1 MLSWFVIAPTSPRE
15 ASLPTPGS
23 LPPLQ
28 VLWNPHLQM
37 CMKTNNFNPSRIRT
51 YTKSGGGLPP
61 TAIQSSGTSNL
72 PPPALRSSHL
82 QPAAQT
88 FPARANFSTPNN
100 MSNKLPSLVI
110 VGRPNVGKSTLFNRL
125 TGTRRSIVTNEPGIT
140 RDRIYGKAEWLGHQM
155 EIVDTGGI
163 VPDDKALIPTEILRQ
178 ANIAIKKA
186 SLLVLVVDSQAGLTP
201 LDEELARLLRAT
213 GKPFVVAVNKVD
225 ATTQEN
231 NANVF
236 HRLGAPIFPIAA
248 EHGTG
253 VDDLLDAALKTFDPS
268 EKASATK
275 SADPISTKHVGAQH
289 AAPQLG
295 NTSAP
300 EIPSDI
306 DPEYADAEIELAD
319 ESADTNAD
327 RPTQVAIIG
336 RPNVGKS
343 TLLNRMVGEE
353 RSIVSP
359 IPGTTMD
366 SVDTEVE
373 HEGRIYTFVDTAGIR
388 RKGKTTLVAEKLS
401 VVMARRGLERCD
413 VALLIVDGEQG
424 VTQGDAQ
431 IASYAEQS
439 GRSVIIVMNKWD
451 LAVEAARKSAERDA
465 ATSKGEA
472 RRAAHD
478 RRTEAAAKFSTTA
491 QSRAKF
497 KAGEARAAA
506 SRANRGK
513 DGSHKGGSREYSYA
527 GATQGVHGF
536 GDQDKS
542 RLLFDYEKLVRG
554 KLKFL
559 SYAPIVFLSAKSGDR
574 ASKLF
579 PLIDEVAAARRKR
592 IPTPELNRWLKEEV
606 DLQRGTTPKARPVK
620 IYYLTQAKTSPP
632 TFLIFTNQ
640 KDPLHFSYQRFLE
653 NQIRKK
659 WDFPGAPIRFIQ
671 RLRKA
676 ERDTREPKSREPKSR
691 AEARDVERK
700 QHGPRLMR
708 EHETKELDD

>member
-1 MLSWFVIAPTSPRE
+1 
-15 ASLPTPGS
+15 
-23 LPPLQ
+23 
-28 VLWNPHLQM
+28 
-37 CMKTNNFNPSRIRT
+37 
-51 YTKSGGGLPP
+51 
-61 TAIQSSGTSNL
+61 
-72 PPPALRSSHL
+72 
-82 QPAAQT
+82 
-88 FPARANFSTPNN
+88 
-100 MSNKLPSLVI
+100 MSQKLPSLVI

-163 VPDDKALIPTEILRQ
+163 VPDDKALIPQEILRQ

-225 ATTQEN
+225 ANSQVN
-231 NANVF
+231 NAAVF

-253 VDDLLDAALKTFDPS
+253 VDDLLDAALAQFKPS
-268 EKASATK
+268 QSDATADASVAATLRRH
-275 SADPISTKHVGAQH
+275 SSD
-289 AAPQLG
+289 AATSLAPS
-295 NTSAP
+295 NTTTD
-300 EIPSDI
+300 SDI
-306 DPEYADAEIELAD
+306 DPEYADAESEFASDPDAD
-319 ESADTNAD
+319 QNTTAN

-373 HEGRIYTFVDTAGIR
+373 HDGHFYNFVDTAGIR

-401 VVMARRGLERCD
+401 VVMARRGLERAD
-413 VALLIVDGEQG
+413 VALLVVDAEQG

-431 IASYAEQS
+431 IANYAEQS

-451 LAVEAARKSAERDA
+451 LAVEAMRKAAERDA

-478 RRTEAAAKFSTTA
+478 RRTEAAAKYSKSYSTTA

-513 DGSHKGGSREYSYA
+513 DSSHKSGSREYSYA

-542 RLLFDYEKLVRG
+542 RLLFDYEKLVRD

-574 ASKLF
+574 ANKLY

-592 IPTPELNRWLKEEV
+592 ISTPELNRWLKEEV

-620 IYYLTQAKTSPP
+620 IYYLVQAKTSPP
-632 TFLIFTNQ
+632 TFLLFTNQ

-653 NQIRKK
+653 NQIRAK
-659 WDFPGAPIRFIQ
+659 WDFPGAPIRFVQ

-676 ERDTREPKSREPKSR
+676 ERDTRKGNPESR
-691 AEARDVERK
+691 AEAREAERK
-700 QHGPRLMR
+700 KHGPRLMR

>member
-1 MLSWFVIAPTSPRE
+1 M
-15 ASLPTPGS
+15 
-23 LPPLQ
+23 
-28 VLWNPHLQM
+28 
-37 CMKTNNFNPSRIRT
+37 
-51 YTKSGGGLPP
+51 
-61 TAIQSSGTSNL
+61 SS
-72 PPPALRSSHL
+72 
-82 QPAAQT
+82 
-88 FPARANFSTPNN
+88 
-100 MSNKLPSLVI
+100 KLPSLVI

-125 TGTRRSIVTNEPGIT
+125 TGTRRAIVTNEPGIT
-140 RDRIYGKAEWLGHQM
+140 RDRIYGKAEWLGHHI

-163 VPDDKALIPTEILRQ
+163 VPDDKAMIPQEILRQ

-201 LDEELARLLRAT
+201 LDEELGRLLRVT

-225 ATTQEN
+225 ATSQEN
-231 NANVF
+231 NAAVF

-253 VDDLLDAALKTFDPS
+253 VDDLLDAALAQFSSDNVHATSAHDSVVTRHAVPALD
-268 EKASATK
+268 AST
-275 SADPISTKHVGAQH
+275 STKHAGAQH

-295 NTSAP
+295 NTSDP
-300 EIPSDI
+300 ESQSDI
-306 DPEYADAEIELAD
+306 DPEFAEVETEFAD
-319 ESADTNAD
+319 ESSETEAN
-327 RPTQVAIIG
+327 RPIQVAIIG

-343 TLLNRMVGEE
+343 TLLNRVVGEE

-366 SVDTEVE
+366 SVDTELE
-373 HEGRIYTFVDTAGIR
+373 HEGRFYNFVDTAGIR

-401 VVMARRGLERCD
+401 VVMARRGMERCD
-413 VALLIVDGEQG
+413 VALLIVDSEQG

-451 LAVEAARKSAERDA
+451 LATEAARRSAERDA
-465 ATSKGEA
+465 ATSKGQA

-478 RRTEAAAKFSTTA
+478 KRTEAAAKFTVSA
-491 QSRAKF
+491 RAGAKF
-497 KAGEARAAA
+497 KAGKAQASA
-506 SRANRGK
+506 SRANAAK
-513 DGSHKGGSREYSYA
+513 DSSNKGDARAYSYP

-536 GDQDKS
+536 SDLDKS
-542 RLLFDYEKLVRG
+542 RLLYDYENLVRD

-559 SYAPIVFLSAKSGDR
+559 SYAPIVFLSAKTGDR
-574 ASKLF
+574 ATKLF
-579 PLIDEVAAARRKR
+579 PLIDQVAAARRKR
-592 IPTPELNRWLKEEV
+592 IPTPDLNRWLKEDI

-620 IYYLTQAKTSPP
+620 IYYMTQAKTSPP

-640 KDPLHFSYQRFLE
+640 KTPLHFSYQRFLE
-653 NQIRKK
+653 NQLREK

-676 ERDTREPKSREPKSR
+676 ERDTRAEKKAESR
-691 AEARDVERK
+691 AEAREAERK